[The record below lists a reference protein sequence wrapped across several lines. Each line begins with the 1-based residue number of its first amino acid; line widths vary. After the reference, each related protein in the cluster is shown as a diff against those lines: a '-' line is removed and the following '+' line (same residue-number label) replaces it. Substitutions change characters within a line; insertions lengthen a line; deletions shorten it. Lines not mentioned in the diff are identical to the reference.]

1 MSDKE
6 IIRKEIER
14 RKSLLG
20 DDRYLSDYEKG
31 CRFGRE
37 DVFDELLAFIE
48 DMPEEQKSECMIVP
62 KPLECNSSCKECP
75 YSTKSVSNKLEE
87 AAEKY
92 AYENWQSDDYHDGA
106 ADGMP
111 FDAIGHT
118 EKCFKAGAQWQKSQ
132 GIVEDA
138 EIN

>member
-1 MSDKE
+1 
-6 IIRKEIER
+6 
-14 RKSLLG
+14 
-20 DDRYLSDYEKG
+20 
-31 CRFGRE
+31 
-37 DVFDELLAFIE
+37 
-48 DMPEEQKSECMIVP
+48 MIVP

-138 EIN
+138 EINYWNHRGLSIRFDKCLEDLGFKEGDKVKVQISKMEK